1 MVAQP
6 GVAARMGGGIGSVEN
21 SGHRLAKQKLKQ
33 KQQEQQKQ
41 QEKWGTSAVYPG
53 TVYSMKNFF
62 LPKEMRQKRPRT
74 KRAAVVPVPVPVVV
88 PPLPKEMD
96 RPVKKQVVGKE
107 EK

>member
-1 MVAQP
+1 MAVSVWRMVAQP

-62 LPKEMRQKRPRT
+62 LPKEM
-74 KRAAVVPVPVPVVV
+74 
-88 PPLPKEMD
+88 D